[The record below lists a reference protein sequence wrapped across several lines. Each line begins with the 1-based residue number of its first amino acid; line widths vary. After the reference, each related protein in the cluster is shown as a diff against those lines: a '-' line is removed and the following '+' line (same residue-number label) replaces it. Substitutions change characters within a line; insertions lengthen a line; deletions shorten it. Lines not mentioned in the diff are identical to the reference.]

1 MPRDDQPVLSPDAP
15 ELQPQVP
22 SVAQSNDATVSGM
35 LNMLHAF
42 AALANQS
49 PGLAPSL
56 TSGIQA
62 APPAAFPAF
71 MSTDQSPASKSLPAL
86 FPAIETSM
94 LLDIAHHEFCP
105 MDLCKLDSVSK
116 FSCAD
121 MECTDANS
129 LWITGSKDY
138 PAFHNL
144 LIPLSTYFLVLQ
156 AFEALSDDAHA
167 TFLIG
172 HGGARYISHLANL
185 NQKYEWSAVLQYH
198 IHFHL
203 NCCQEMLAGS

>member
-105 MDLCKLDSVSK
+105 MDLY
-116 FSCAD
+116 
-121 MECTDANS
+121 ANS

-172 HGGARYISHLANL
+172 HGGAS
-185 NQKYEWSAVLQYH
+185 SAVPHPLPP
-198 IHFHL
+198 
-203 NCCQEMLAGS
+203 